1 MNSQLAYKI
10 LELES
15 GAEYDKIRRQY
26 KMLALKYH
34 PDKNIGNPESAS
46 KKYQEI
52 KEAHDFLCGMGEASF
67 TAKKGNTYIRTA
79 SDFFEMIYND
89 EQFQRRI
96 FHPLLMRVVSSCE
109 EKAVS
114 MFRKMDKSKAKKL
127 YNVLLIYR
135 DTLHLSDDILGKIE
149 GVIDNVDTD
158 AANTDGL
165 DTDNGAGGAEGADT
179 DGLDTDAANTDGLDT
194 DNGLDINGLDTD
206 NIYVNNCTYTNE
218 DVNDNAEILGVD
230 IDKDINHEGVD
241 TDIIILNPDLDDLL
255 NQSVYKLKQKD
266 GSILIVPLWHR
277 ELEYYG
283 GILNCSPLLPSNIW
297 LDDFNN
303 IHCMLRFRPCD
314 LLNQDH
320 KEICVGSKTVF
331 LSVNKL
337 KWVSRQILQLDGLGI
352 PVPNEADIFNVS
364 QLSHIYAHV
373 EII

>member
-89 EQFQRRI
+89 EQFQRWI
-96 FHPLLMRVVSSCE
+96 FHPLLMRIVSSCE

-149 GVIDNVDTD
+149 GVIDNGAGGAFGADTD
-158 AANTDGL
+158 GTNTNGL
-165 DTDNGAGGAEGADT
+165 DTDNGA
-179 DGLDTDAANTDGLDT
+179 NTD
-194 DNGLDINGLDTD
+194 GLDINGLDTD
-206 NIYVNNCTYTNE
+206 NISVNNCTYTNE

-230 IDKDINHEGVD
+230 IDKDINHEGAD
-241 TDIIILNPDLDDLL
+241 PDIIVLNPDLDDLL

-266 GSILIVPLWHR
+266 GTILIVPLWHR

-303 IHCMLRFRPCD
+303 IHCMLSFKASD
-314 LLNQDH
+314 LLNQDY

-331 LSVNKL
+331 LNVNKL
-337 KWVSRQILQLDGLGI
+337 KWVSRQILQLDDLGI

>member
-10 LELES
+10 LELEP
-15 GAEYDKIRRQY
+15 GAEYEKIRRQY

-52 KEAHDFLCGMGEASF
+52 KEAHDFLCGMGEANF

-114 MFRKMDKSKAKKL
+114 MFRKMEKSKAKKL

-135 DTLHLSDDILGKIE
+135 DTLHLSDDILGKIG
-149 GVIDNVDTD
+149 GVIDGVDTD
-158 AANTDGL
+158 GADTEGL
-165 DTDNGAGGAEGADT
+165 DTDNCANTVNTSANNCTYMDEDDKYAETFGTDSDDGAGGAFGADS
-179 DGLDTDAANTDGLDT
+179 
-194 DNGLDINGLDTD
+194 
-206 NIYVNNCTYTNE
+206 
-218 DVNDNAEILGVD
+218 
-230 IDKDINHEGVD
+230 
-241 TDIIILNPDLDDLL
+241 DIIVLNPDLDDLL

-320 KEICVGSKTVF
+320 KEIRIGSKTVF
-331 LSVNKL
+331 LNVNNL
-337 KWVSRQILQLDGLGI
+337 KWVSRQILHLDGSGI